1 MTAASQLDVIKNDD
15 RIFVTVA
22 DIAPILKAD
31 PLYLRE
37 TARQAPEALGFPVC
51 VVGRREVKH
60 EKSNHNE
67 KTFVRAVLTLR
78 K

>member
-37 TARQAPEALGFPVC
+37 TASAGGAGLPGLRCRQTRKNPARAFPA
-51 VVGRREVKH
+51 
-60 EKSNHNE
+60 
-67 KTFVRAVLTLR
+67 FLR
-78 K
+78 G

>member
-31 PLYLRE
+31 PLYLSGLRCRQ
-37 TARQAPEALGFPVC
+37 TRKNPARAFLAF
-51 VVGRREVKH
+51 
-60 EKSNHNE
+60 
-67 KTFVRAVLTLR
+67 LR
-78 K
+78 G